1 MNSSQEQRRIS
12 WLIWPYLSVYISV
25 TAATPYALPFCF
37 SSVTGGHFIIGK
49 LPNDNPCLPLATGG
63 LIFVV
68 FSDTYFFWNKI
79 LIKLKIPL
87 RSHNFYFSSLFTHS
101 SWFSKPSL
109 GRNKI
114 RRWYRLTHSTSSVNA
129 SWWHF
134 RFWEA
139 NKETRVIIWVSQLF
153 PGMKFFLC
161 KIFFIYFP
169 IKLDYL
175 LSTLSVKPPDNSRQ

>member
-1 MNSSQEQRRIS
+1 MR
-12 WLIWPYLSVYISV
+12 LLSCNYPGEFIPRTETYILTNLTLFV
-25 TAATPYALPFCF
+25 RLHF
-37 SSVTGGHFIIGK
+37 SYIQQLLLMRCLFVFPLLLGHFIIGK

-63 LIFVV
+63 LIYVV

-101 SWFSKPSL
+101 SWFTKPSL

-114 RRWYRLTHSTSSVNA
+114 MRWYRLTHGTSSVNA

-153 PGMKFFLC
+153 SSMKFFLC
-161 KIFFIYFP
+161 KIFLFIFP
-169 IKLDYL
+169 
-175 LSTLSVKPPDNSRQ
+175 